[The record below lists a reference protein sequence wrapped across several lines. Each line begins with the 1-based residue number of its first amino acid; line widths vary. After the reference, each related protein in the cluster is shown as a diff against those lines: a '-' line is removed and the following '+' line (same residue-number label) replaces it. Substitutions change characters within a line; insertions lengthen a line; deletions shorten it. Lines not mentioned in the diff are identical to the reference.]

1 MDLAQESKG
10 GREAG
15 LKPRLAQHRGRNPG
29 RQQVLPGQF
38 ATSLSLVGFPGTG
51 VYKSL
56 QDKARLPKYM
66 RSGCRGAPWLLCCS
80 WKGAEQ
86 TLGFLS
92 PDLAGSNGT
101 RPILVL
107 NLALHLTGWVMLCVV
122 LISSSLSFFQLI
134 DWEK

>member
-29 RQQVLPGQF
+29 LQQMLPGQF

-56 QDKARLPKYM
+56 QDNARLPKYM
-66 RSGCRGAPWLLCCS
+66 RSGCRGGPLAPLL
-80 WKGAEQ
+80 
-86 TLGFLS
+86 FLE
-92 PDLAGSNGT
+92 GG
-101 RPILVL
+101 
-107 NLALHLTGWVMLCVV
+107 
-122 LISSSLSFFQLI
+122 
-134 DWEK
+134 

>member
-1 MDLAQESKG
+1 MLAKVHEKRVS
-10 GREAG
+10 
-15 LKPRLAQHRGRNPG
+15 
-29 RQQVLPGQF
+29 
-38 ATSLSLVGFPGTG
+38 
-51 VYKSL
+51 
-56 QDKARLPKYM
+56 
-66 RSGCRGAPWLLCCS
+66 GAPWLLCCS

-107 NLALHLTGWVMLCVV
+107 NLALRLTGWVMLCVV
-122 LISSSLSFFQLI
+122 LISSGLSFFQLI